1 MATNASLGPRRAGSN
16 PPPFMV
22 RVWDPLVR
30 IGHWVLV
37 LAFFI
42 AYFTE
47 DDLLTWHT
55 WAGYTVAIVVLIRV
69 IWGFI
74 GPEQARFRDFV
85 YRPSIALAYLR
96 DLVLLRS
103 QRYLGHSPG
112 GGVMILALLAALAA
126 TTLTGMAVLAE

>member
-1 MATNASLGPRRAGSN
+1 
-16 PPPFMV
+16 MV

-85 YRPSIALAYLR
+85 YRPSQWR
-96 DLVLLRS
+96 E
-103 QRYLGHSPG
+103 P
-112 GGVMILALLAALAA
+112 
-126 TTLTGMAVLAE
+126 